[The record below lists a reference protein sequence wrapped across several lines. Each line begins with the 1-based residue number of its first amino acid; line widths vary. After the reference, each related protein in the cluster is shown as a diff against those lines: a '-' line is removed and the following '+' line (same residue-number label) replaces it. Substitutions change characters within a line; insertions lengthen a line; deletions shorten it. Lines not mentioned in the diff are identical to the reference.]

1 MATLAAEWISNGGKI
16 KKKQLDPSYFQRQGP
31 PPRGRGVWVESLS
44 SQLDPFWR
52 CEKEEMRTRCKD
64 TDAPAQRLGSPD
76 AWLDIRTRKKATCH
90 LLAAHSVPRTVRCI
104 SFPNPLR
111 LVPLSP
117 FYVRGKLG
125 LREEK

>member
-1 MATLAAEWISNGGKI
+1 M
-16 KKKQLDPSYFQRQGP
+16 
-31 PPRGRGVWVESLS
+31 ESLI

-64 TDAPAQRLGSPD
+64 TDAPAQRLRSPD